1 MNFVSNI
8 SKNDI
13 VKGVSKGYGIWWMS
27 IEKASQNIF
36 KDKNHFSSLKPFQLP
51 HMDLFGPL
59 KYASIGGKYCAFL
72 IVDDE

>member
-1 MNFVSNI
+1 
-8 SKNDI
+8 
-13 VKGVSKGYGIWWMS
+13 MS